1 MKRQP
6 IEWEKI
12 HANEATEKE
21 LTFKLCK
28 QLMLFY
34 VKDINNQ
41 TEKLAEDL
49 SISPKKT
56 SVQFSRSV
64 VSDSAIP

>member
-6 IEWEKI
+6 TEWEKI

-34 VKDINNQ
+34 VKDINNP
-41 TEKLAEDL
+41 TEKLADL

-56 SVQFSRSV
+56 SVQFSHSV
-64 VSDSAIP
+64 VSDFAIL

>member
-6 IEWEKI
+6 MDREKI

-34 VKDINNQ
+34 VKDINNP
-41 TEKLAEDL
+41 TEKLADL

-56 SVQFSRSV
+56 SVQFSHSV
-64 VSDSAIP
+64 VSDFAIL

>member
-6 IEWEKI
+6 TEWEKI

-34 VKDINNQ
+34 VKDINNP
-41 TEKLAEDL
+41 TEKLADL

-56 SVQFSRSV
+56 SVQFSHSII
-64 VSDSAIP
+64 SNSL

>member
-6 IEWEKI
+6 TEWEKI

-34 VKDINNQ
+34 VKDINNP

-56 SVQFSRSV
+56 SVQFSHSV
-64 VSDSAIP
+64 VSDFAIL